1 MMMMITASYLSNHP
15 PSFVN
20 VSQTFV

>member
-20 VSQTFV
+20 VFQTFV